1 MTKASRKPLLSA
13 PAARC
18 PALHRRPARACAA
31 GHGPAAARSWT
42 CSLLPPRWRK
52 PPVIRTQ
59 SRQKQMISASAVA
72 TCGPTMNARCGD
84 SGVRTFMS
92 GAPLMASETI
102 TWPSGV

>member
-1 MTKASRKPLLSA
+1 
-13 PAARC
+13 
-18 PALHRRPARACAA
+18 
-31 GHGPAAARSWT
+31 
-42 CSLLPPRWRK
+42 
-52 PPVIRTQ
+52 
-59 SRQKQMISASAVA
+59 MISASAVA